1 MLFSEYQIISF
12 ILVECRILVKSKN
25 IVLKKINQD
34 ITKIKYYPQ
43 DTRTL
48 LKYKYKYRL
57 SILAQISLKRIVDSK
72 ISLRLRDKIKLK
84 HEAGKMDG
92 YETELPILE
101 LRGNWIWNTSSRA
114 DSTWL
119 LASSA
124 LSTVV
129 RRKIAPID
137 TWNDV
142 SQLGVP

>member
-1 MLFSEYQIISF
+1 MLFSEYQIINF
-12 ILVECRILVKSKN
+12 ILVGSRILVKSKN
-25 IVLKKINQD
+25 IVLKKINRD

-43 DTRTL
+43 KPRTL
-48 LKYKYKYRL
+48 LKYKYRL
-57 SILAQISLKRIVDSK
+57 SILAKISLKRIVDSK
-72 ISLRLRDKIKLK
+72 IFLRLRDKIKLK

>member
-101 LRGNWIWNTSSRA
+101 LRGN
-114 DSTWL
+114 
-119 LASSA
+119 
-124 LSTVV
+124 
-129 RRKIAPID
+129 
-137 TWNDV
+137 
-142 SQLGVP
+142 